1 MCLED
6 TVQMKVKQS
15 KWFRKKE
22 LAWLCLATLAVCVVP
37 MASCYE
43 VGEAESVRND
53 GFGSTSQ
60 VSSTV
65 KPLALEVV
73 SESTSDLVRHPFPD
87 KAALKRDGMES
98 REKEIYRLALPN
110 YDAGLAIVDTSYR
123 DSISMVP
130 MGAYPVFTGGGRLS
144 GSSSRTAFVDKTPKT
159 TGVKRSH
166 GSSQAQLRS
175 LEYAYQAAL
184 MQLFSKPNRD
194 RSKQIFS
201 PDGEFDEA
209 VLYNNPFG
217 DANPFKEAAAS
228 HDLEDVP
235 NHLSKDD
242 LPSPTESVAAEP
254 EPSKINVS
262 AGVRGNIDTVEEL
275 PEGPLNFLVTGDFSQ
290 DGENTA
296 FRALRDDLGRFVLEN
311 HIRYTIAG
319 GFLSFK
325 KNEQVVTTD
334 LNQDGLIDLVV
345 VKKGLRD
352 RVEIFEG
359 KGGTRFDQWT
369 SFSTPKDIIGI
380 SSFEFSGDEK
390 EDLVFIVEDV
400 PHLMVYK
407 QDGSDF
413 RYAKELV
420 LPFKPGLLVEAQE
433 SPEERRLYIFN
444 PALTEVVALSSENPS
459 VYVSGLETVLGHL
472 KTISV
477 DGVLGGMSFLHL
489 GGRVTLAEKTSGDV
503 IFTGSFAAADQTP
516 NVIFGGQRLMF
527 VP

>member
-1 MCLED
+1 
-6 TVQMKVKQS
+6 MKVKQS

-22 LAWLCLATLAVCVVP
+22 LAWLCLATLAVCVIP

-43 VGEAESVRND
+43 VGGAESVRND
-53 GFGSTSQ
+53 GFSSTSQ

-65 KPLALEVV
+65 RPLVLEVV

-110 YDAGLAIVDTSYR
+110 YDAGLATGYR

-130 MGAYPVFTGGGRLS
+130 MDTYPVFTGEGHPS
-144 GSSSRTAFVDKTPKT
+144 GSSSRTAFVDKTPKI
-159 TGVKRSH
+159 TGVKRSY
-166 GSSQAQLRS
+166 GSSHEQLGS
-175 LEYAYQAAL
+175 LEYAYQVAL

-194 RSKQIFS
+194 RSKQLFS
-201 PDGEFDEA
+201 PDGEFDES

-217 DANPFKEAAAS
+217 DANPLKEAAAS
-228 HDLEDVP
+228 HGLENDPNPLLEDD
-235 NHLSKDD
+235 S
-242 LPSPTESVAAEP
+242 PSPTESIEPEPEPEP
-254 EPSKINVS
+254 EPSKMNVS
-262 AGVRGNIDTVEEL
+262 AGVRGNIDTVEEF

-290 DGENTA
+290 DGEKTA
-296 FRALRDDLGRFVLEN
+296 FRALRDNLGRFVLEN

-325 KNEQVVTTD
+325 KDEQVVTTD

-369 SFSTPKDIIGI
+369 SFSTSKEIIGI
-380 SSFEFSGDEK
+380 SSFEFSGDGK

-420 LPFKPGLLVEAQE
+420 LPFEPGLLVEAQE

-459 VYVSGLETVLGHL
+459 VYVSGLETVLDHL

-503 IFTGSFAAADQTP
+503 IFAGSFAAADQTP